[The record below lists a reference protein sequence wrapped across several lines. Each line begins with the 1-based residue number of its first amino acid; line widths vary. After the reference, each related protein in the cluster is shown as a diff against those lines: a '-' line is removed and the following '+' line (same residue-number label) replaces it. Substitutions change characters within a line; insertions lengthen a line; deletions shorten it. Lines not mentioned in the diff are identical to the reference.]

1 MSKEHV
7 HDELHRFVF
16 DLNHHTIL
24 QPEDGQEEVW
34 QRIIDDV
41 RDYET
46 RMSNPWYPEDAPPQG
61 YSIEQS
67 ERPDIVYQ
75 NESFVMGI
83 ECFEY
88 DASKK
93 IKKGSKQKRAEQ
105 EADREIE
112 KEYRQSETPPNGFLS
127 IEKLVDVEFSITS
140 YCESL
145 LSNFTAHKKHIGE
158 YRRNLMEKYPGKR
171 GFLTFFI
178 EDTTAIGNYVIT
190 NGKTEALDPLKLP
203 PFLGV
208 LASTQGL
215 DYVIVKTTDSYVP
228 SLRIQRIAPPLLEEL
243 SKNCYRPNDSFVQY
257 QYKRQS
263 HFLR

>member
-24 QPEDGQEEVW
+24 QPEDEQEEVW

-158 YRRNLMEKYPGKR
+158 FRRNLMEKYPGKR
-171 GFLTFFI
+171 
-178 EDTTAIGNYVIT
+178 V
-190 NGKTEALDPLKLP
+190 
-203 PFLGV
+203 
-208 LASTQGL
+208 
-215 DYVIVKTTDSYVP
+215 
-228 SLRIQRIAPPLLEEL
+228 
-243 SKNCYRPNDSFVQY
+243 
-257 QYKRQS
+257 
-263 HFLR
+263 FLR